1 MVFSVALR
9 LVGDR
14 GLAEEVAQDVFLEL
28 HHWLPRLESADHVRN
43 WLRRVATHRS
53 TEAPHLTNLVIV
65 APAEDPQVKDSLMDG
80 LDKLGA
86 LAKER
91 NEINLDKNMMSLV
104 GSRKGSRYADLS
116 TKMDYIVVRNYEFA
130 SKGQYQ
136 PSDLEP
142 LRKKLD
148 GNGWSHMVRNES
160 ATETNDI
167 VIKTDSEGFLSDM
180 VILNA
185 EAKELNIVHM
195 HGHFRMEDVNGAMG
209 AAMGMSAGTFGM
221 AGAMGSASHSSHH
234 DSTPPTPPTPPKPV
248 AAPAAPALKGR

>member
-1 MVFSVALR
+1 MKSMNRSWMGAMACVALCIGTAHAR
-9 LVGDR
+9 AL
-14 GLAEEVAQDVFLEL
+14 
-28 HHWLPRLESADHVRN
+28 
-43 WLRRVATHRS
+43 

-142 LRKKLD
+142 LRKKLN

-160 ATETNDI
+160 ETETNDI

-234 DSTPPTPPTPPKPV
+234 DGTPPTPPTPPKPV